1 MANEIVKYANRLNS
15 IPFRRFKPREMDL
28 FFAIASRVYNKGTEK
43 VELTFDEIKRLS
55 NYTQHGKTFIADLDR
70 TFEKL
75 LKMDGKT
82 DDGVKLVR
90 FLLFSYYEIDRD
102 KRAVTIAVNVRF
114 KEIFNELKNW
124 TRFSLEQFASLKSGY
139 SKTMFRLLK
148 QFRTTGWRQFTMDE
162 FRYLLD
168 VPESYRPTNIDQ
180 VVLKPIKAE
189 LPAMFKGLVIR
200 KIRSGQGNKITG
212 YRLEWTP
219 EAANAD
225 DSTSGKIR
233 GPQKRH
239 VGHKKRRTPQPAW
252 ADPNYKAEPAK
263 PTDPAT
269 KEKLQ
274 KELAKLQEG
283 RRKYQAETAA
293 AAKGGK

>member
-1 MANEIVKYANRLNS
+1 
-15 IPFRRFKPREMDL
+15 
-28 FFAIASRVYNKGTEK
+28 
-43 VELTFDEIKRLS
+43 
-55 NYTQHGKTFIADLDR
+55 
-70 TFEKL
+70 
-75 LKMDGKT
+75 
-82 DDGVKLVR
+82 
-90 FLLFSYYEIDRD
+90 
-102 KRAVTIAVNVRF
+102 
-114 KEIFNELKNW
+114 
-124 TRFSLEQFASLKSGY
+124 
-139 SKTMFRLLK
+139 MFRLLK

-189 LPAMFKGLVIR
+189 LPAMFKGLGIR

-212 YRLEWTP
+212 YSFEWQP

-233 GPQKRH
+233 GRQKRR
-239 VGHKKRRTPQPAW
+239 VGHKKLRTPQPDW
-252 ADPNYKAEPAK
+252 ADPNYRSKPAK
-263 PTDPAT
+263 PTDPKTAA
-269 KEKLQ
+269 ELQ
-274 KELAKLQEG
+274 QQREQLQEA